1 MLCPL
6 RGVKNAVSSEG
17 VKDAVSSEGVKD
29 AVSSEGV
36 MFSETCITSVFPMDR
51 FLIVESFI

>member
-1 MLCPL
+1 MPCPL
-6 RGVKNAVSSEG
+6 RGVKN
-17 VKDAVSSEGVKD
+17 AVSSEGVKD